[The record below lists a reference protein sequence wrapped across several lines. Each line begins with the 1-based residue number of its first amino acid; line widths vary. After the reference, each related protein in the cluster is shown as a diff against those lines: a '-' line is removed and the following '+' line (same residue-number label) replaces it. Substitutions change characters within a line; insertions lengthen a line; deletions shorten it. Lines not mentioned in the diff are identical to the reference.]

1 MPRGHGWT
9 ALTPAEQTWGAPSWR
24 PEEQVRTIVELPLQ
38 TQLAQTRGHLWK
50 YPAGAAGRKHLHT
63 QQEEVFV
70 VLQGTLTLTL
80 GDEEET
86 VALPPTSVVVLSPN
100 TKVQVRNLTDDDAIA
115 FVYGSPPV
123 TGDGVILQG

>member
-1 MPRGHGWT
+1 MPRGNGWT
-9 ALTPAEQTWGAPSWR
+9 ALTPAEQTWAAPSWR
-24 PEEQVRTIVELPLQ
+24 PEEQVRKIVELPQQ
-38 TQLAQTRGHLWK
+38 TQLAHTRGHLWK

-86 VALPPTSVVVLSPN
+86 VVLPPTSVVVLSPN

-123 TGDGVILQG
+123 TGDGVILEG

>member
-1 MPRGHGWT
+1 MPRGNGWT
-9 ALTPAEQTWGAPSWR
+9 ALTPAEQTWAAPSWR
-24 PEEQVRTIVELPLQ
+24 PEEQVRRIVELPQQ
-38 TQLAQTRGHLWK
+38 TQLAHTRGHLWK

-100 TKVQVRNLTDDDAIA
+100 TKVQVRNLTSEDAVA

-123 TGDGVILQG
+123 TGDGVILEG

>member
-1 MPRGHGWT
+1 MPRGNGWT
-9 ALTPAEQTWGAPSWR
+9 ALTPAEQTWAAPSWR
-24 PEEQVRTIVELPLQ
+24 PEEQVRKIVELPQQ
-38 TQLAQTRGHLWK
+38 TQLAHTRGHLWK

-100 TKVQVRNLTDDDAIA
+100 TKVHVRNLTDDDAVA

-123 TGDGVILQG
+123 TGDGVILEG